1 MSVIESKT
9 HKQQSSYRCPAG
21 NWKSYFTDGDIT
33 PKVKRYIQRNGRDGL
48 RKYQDIVKAH
58 RVPTYL
64 KAGEEHI
71 TEADWSD
78 GGGDSAFLITKPGFA
93 APITIL
99 CFASDAEAD

>member
-1 MSVIESKT
+1 MSGKT
-9 HKQQSSYRCPAG
+9 HRQSSGYRCPAS
-21 NWKSYFTDGDIT
+21 NWRDYFTDDDIT
-33 PKVKRYIQRNGRDGL
+33 AKVKRYIARNGRDGL
-48 RKYQDIVKAH
+48 RKYEALVRAH
-58 RVPTYL
+58 RPPTFL

-93 APITIL
+93 APITVL